1 MSQTDEFFSD
11 PREQS
16 LVKSEIV
23 AKYFGAWA
31 KVVIPVSKKYHGRK
45 IAYIDLFAGPGRYG
59 DDTKSTPLLVLEKA
73 IGDPDLSHMLVT
85 IFNDKDPENAQSLE
99 NAINNLNGVDKLK
112 YQPQVLNVE
121 VDKVIVEQFEKMK
134 LVPTLLFVDPWGY
147 KGLSL
152 KLIDAV
158 LRNWGCDCV
167 FFLITTESIW
177 A

>member
-73 IGDPDLSHMLVT
+73 IEDPDLSQMLVT
-85 IFNDKDPENAQSLE
+85 IFNDKDPENAKSLE
-99 NAINNLNGVDKLK
+99 NAINNL
-112 YQPQVLNVE
+112 
-121 VDKVIVEQFEKMK
+121 
-134 LVPTLLFVDPWGY
+134 
-147 KGLSL
+147 
-152 KLIDAV
+152 
-158 LRNWGCDCV
+158 R
-167 FFLITTESIW
+167 
-177 A
+177 